1 MQSTCAE
8 IQAQVTDRVLE
19 ITINRPERKNA
30 LTMAMYSAMADLLNS
45 AATDPGIR
53 VVILTGTHSGTGGMF
68 TSGNDLTDFLGG
80 SASGEESPVFQFMK
94 ALYEFPKPVIAAV
107 SGVAVGIGTTLLLH
121 CDLSIADDKAIFQM
135 PFVNLGLCPEYASSF
150 LLPRIMGH
158 AKASE
163 LLLLGKKFD
172 AQTAADVNICNEVVY
187 SGEALGR
194 AREYAREL
202 VTKAPEAVRL
212 TKKLLRQ
219 GTFEKG
225 IEVIREEAGHFQA
238 RLQSAEFREAATAF
252 MEKRPADFSKFD

>member
-8 IQAQVTDRVLE
+8 IQAQLSDRVLE

-30 LTMAMYSAMADLLNS
+30 LTMAMYSAMAELLNS
-45 AATDPGIR
+45 AASDPGVR
-53 VVILTGTHSGTGGMF
+53 VVILTGTGGVF
-68 TSGNDLTDFLGG
+68 TSGNDLGDFLGG
-80 SASGEESPVFQFMK
+80 SAAGEDSPVFQFMS
-94 ALYEFPKPVIAAV
+94 ALYHFPKPLVAAV
-107 SGVAVGIGTTLLLH
+107 SGPAVGIGTTMLLH
-121 CDLSIADDKAIFQM
+121 CDLSIADDDAMFQM
-135 PFVNLGLCPEYASSF
+135 PFVNLGLCPEYGSSF

-194 AREYAREL
+194 AREYAVEL
-202 VTKAPEAVRL
+202 AQKAPEAVRL
-212 TKKLLRQ
+212 TKKLLRH
-219 GTFEKG
+219 GTMETG
-225 IEVIREEAGHFQA
+225 LAVIREEAGHFQN
-238 RLQSAEFREAATAF
+238 RLQSEEFREAATAF

>member
-8 IQAQVTDRVLE
+8 IQAQVSDRVLE

-30 LTMAMYSAMADLLNS
+30 LTMTMYSAMAELLNS
-45 AATDPGIR
+45 AATDPGVR
-53 VVILTGTHSGTGGMF
+53 VVILTGTSGVF
-68 TSGNDLTDFLGG
+68 TSGNDLGDFLGG
-80 SASGEESPVFQFMK
+80 SASGEESPVFQFMS
-94 ALYEFPKPVIAAV
+94 ALYNFPKPVVAAV
-107 SGVAVGIGTTLLLH
+107 SGPAVGIGTTMLLH
-121 CDLSIADDKAIFQM
+121 CDLSIADDDALFQM

-202 VTKAPEAVRL
+202 VLKAPEAVRL

-219 GTFEKG
+219 GTLENG
-225 IEVIREEAGHFQA
+225 LAVIREEAGHFQS
-238 RLQSAEFREAATAF
+238 RLQSEEFREAATAF

>member
-1 MQSTCAE
+1 MQSQCEE
-8 IQAQVTDRVLE
+8 IQVQVQDRVLE

-30 LTMAMYSAMADLLNS
+30 LTMAMYSAMAELLNG
-45 AATDPGIR
+45 AAADPEIR
-53 VVILTGTHSGTGGMF
+53 VVILTGIKGMF
-68 TSGNDLTDFLGG
+68 TSGNDLSDFLGG
-80 SASGEESPVFQFMK
+80 SATGEESPVFQFMS
-94 ALYEFPKPVIAAV
+94 ALYHFPKPVIAAV

-121 CDLSIADDKAIFQM
+121 CDLAIAEDHAVFQM
-135 PFVNLGLCPEYASSF
+135 PFVNLGLCPEYGSSF

-202 VTKAPEAVRL
+202 VKKAPEALRL
-212 TKKLLRQ
+212 SKRLLRQ

-225 IEVIREEAGHFQA
+225 WEVIREEVIHFHS
-238 RLQSAEFREAATAF
+238 RLQSEEFREAATAF
-252 MEKRPADFSKFD
+252 LEKRPADFSKFD